1 MKLHFPADQLWAQV
15 RKMGATKRDF
25 NLEVEIVE
33 PLPPIVTSVG
43 GIDVTIDEVDTDHGL
58 LSSNGAQV
66 VLYIPDQGRRID
78 EVLDDGTQG
87 RKVHVADCITLEEMR
102 QKNRFQRYRA
112 VVNVSG
118 EFEVFGTSQRGQQ
131 NVEGVARLQVC
142 INCLK
147 HLNYRGYLTE
157 RGRQNEIRKAFNL
170 KDFFAEHS
178 TLFRYLPTSFV
189 ERKGGYAENWADL
202 SATYRA
208 SKGFAC
214 EQCRLDLSNHK
225 YLLHTHHV
233 DGNKRN
239 NQIAN
244 LKALCADCHR
254 KQPLHDYMSIKAS
267 DMAKLQALRK
277 EQGIL
282 GDATGWDELLNL
294 VDPPFQGLLRLY
306 KANGVPK
313 PEIGYEV
320 VDVSGR
326 VAAKTEIAWPSAKSA
341 VAGNDRER
349 QLLAALGWK
358 VETLESAL
366 KSFSKRK

>member
-1 MKLHFPADQLWAQV
+1 MKLHFPVDQLWILA
-15 RKMGATKRDF
+15 REMGATERDF
-25 NLEVEIVE
+25 DLEVAIVE
-33 PLPPIVTSVG
+33 PLPSIVTSGG

-66 VLYIPDQGRRID
+66 VLYIPDQGRNI
-78 EVLDDGTQG
+78 EAVLSDGAQG
-87 RKVHVADCITLEEMR
+87 RRVHVADCITLEEMR

-112 VVNVSG
+112 VVNVTG
-118 EFEVFGTSQRGQQ
+118 DFEVFGRSQWQQ
-131 NVEGVARLQVC
+131 ENMEGFARLQVC

-157 RGRQNEIRKAFNL
+157 PGRQMEIRKGFAL

-189 ERKGGYAENWADL
+189 ERKGGYAENWPAL
-202 SATYRA
+202 SEAYRA
-208 SKGFAC
+208 SKGFTC
-214 EQCRLDLSNHK
+214 EQCGLDLSSSK
-225 YLLHTHHV
+225 YLLHAHHV

-239 NQIAN
+239 NQVTN

-254 KQPLHDYMSIKAS
+254 KQPLHDYMSIKAK

-282 GDATGWDELLNL
+282 GDTTGWDDLFKL
-294 VDPPFQGLLRLY
+294 VDPPFQGLLRFY
-306 KANGVPK
+306 KTDGAIK

-320 VDVSGR
+320 VDAFGEV
-326 VAAKTEIAWPSAKSA
+326 VAEVEIAWPNAKFA
-341 VAGNDRER
+341 VAANDRDR

-366 KSFSKRK
+366 KSFRQRK